1 MKRIVLSLIPLVL
14 SLFSCSKQQVNPE
27 PEDEVIPNQVTVN
40 QIKNLLSKQD
50 LSEFYTKRLQG
61 TYTQEYDVL
70 DIDKDEDTKVSN
82 YFNYGG
88 YGIFGFYY
96 DLEKDEY
103 DSIVDEKGNI
113 DTFDAIATGTGSY
126 GIVQLARSTSFS
138 REDSWES
145 KVSNLDILQ
154 QITLKTTKQD
164 VWVDN
169 SLDVT
174 ETGIFDGSATQ
185 RFKASIDKEL
195 LFGSVSK
202 RTFRDIFSKVDLFD
216 TPGNV
221 EHLDKL
227 YYSLCREL
235 LSRND
240 KGISDFILMNQ
251 FSIKE
256 EDNIEVSFVFD
267 TDDIEGEEADY
278 IFPGVI
284 KGTLI
289 FDKETYEFS
298 NFSYEV
304 TCKAETYDENS
315 GSVKLVNTKFT
326 CEGVSTHKLPEDPWE
341 PIDPVVYSDVSEFL
355 KDVNEQVIP
364 PEIHL

>member
-1 MKRIVLSLIPLVL
+1 MKRIVLLLIPLTL
-14 SLFSCSKQQVNPE
+14 SLFACTKKQASTE
-27 PEDEVIPNQVTVN
+27 PESEVIPNQEVVN
-40 QIKNLLSKQD
+40 RIKDLLNKQD

-96 DLEKDEY
+96 DLAKDEY

-138 REDSWES
+138 REDSWEP
-145 KVSNLDILQ
+145 KVSSLDILQ

-164 VWVDN
+164 VWVEN

-202 RTFRDIFSKVDLFD
+202 RTFRDIFSKVELFD

-227 YYSLCREL
+227 YFSICREL
-235 LSRND
+235 VSKSN
-240 KGISDFILMNQ
+240 KEISDFIAMNQ
-251 FSIKE
+251 VSIKE
-256 EDNIEVSFVFD
+256 EDNIEVSFIFN
-267 TDDIEGEEADY
+267 TENIEEEEADY
-278 IFPGVI
+278 IFPGAI

-298 NFSYEV
+298 SFNYEM
-304 TCKAETYDENS
+304 TCIAETYDEDS
-315 GSVKLVNTKFT
+315 GSVKLANTKFT
-326 CEGVSTHKLPEDPWE
+326 CTGVSSHELPEDPWE
-341 PIDPVVYSDVSEFL
+341 PIDPVVYDDVSEFL

>member
-1 MKRIVLSLIPLVL
+1 MRRSILLLIPLML
-14 SLFSCSKQQVNPE
+14 GLASCNGNTIKNK
-27 PEDEVIPNQVTVN
+27 EVVN
-40 QIKNLLSKQD
+40 QFKEILNKQD
-50 LSEFYTKRLQG
+50 LSEFYTKCLQG

-70 DIDKDEDTKVSN
+70 DIDKDDDTKVSN

-96 DLEKDEY
+96 DLAKDEY
-103 DSIVDEKGNI
+103 DSIVDEKGNV

-138 REDSWES
+138 REDSLES
-145 KVSNLDILQ
+145 KVSSLDILQ
-154 QITLKTTKQD
+154 QITLKTTEQN
-164 VWVDN
+164 VWVNN

-174 ETGIFDGSATQ
+174 ETGVFDGSATQ
-185 RFKASIDKEL
+185 RFNASIDKEL

-202 RTFRDIFSKVDLFD
+202 RTFRDIFSKVELFD

-227 YYSLCREL
+227 YFSICREL
-235 LSRND
+235 VSKSDRE
-240 KGISDFILMNQ
+240 ISDFILINQ
-251 FSIKE
+251 ISIKE

-267 TDDIEGEEADY
+267 TEDIEEEEVDY
-278 IFPGVI
+278 IFPGTI
-284 KGTLI
+284 RGTLI
-289 FDKETYEFS
+289 FGKETYKFL
-298 NFSYEV
+298 NFSYEM
-304 TCKAETYDENS
+304 TYKAETYDEDS

-326 CEGVSTHKLPEDPWE
+326 CEGVSTHELPEDPWE
-341 PIDPVVYSDVSEFL
+341 SIDPVVYDDVSEFL